1 VDQLL
6 FIERMNKT
14 LEKRQ
19 LTQYHS
25 NSDVAFDVSVNAKP
39 TIKQFFT
46 KLRLVPATLAI
57 LVQSAALILVIA
69 SFWLISLVSTV
80 YLHTSLSF
88 TIFTFV
94 IMQALLATLF
104 CYWVGMASWW
114 RWIHFSFPL
123 AMFGMS
129 IWQVPSEFYLAG
141 FMISLSL
148 FWTTFRSQVPFFPS
162 RPIVW
167 QQVAKVI
174 PQNIP
179 VRLIDI
185 GSGLGDMAMHMSKL
199 RPDSHVEGIEIA
211 PLPWLISYVRAKIR
225 RSSAVFK
232 MGDYR
237 ALDFVNYDVIFA
249 YLSPAAMLALWEKAS
264 QEMPSGSLLISLE
277 FEIPGVTASM
287 CIEGS
292 KNSPMIYVWKIP

>member
-1 VDQLL
+1 
-6 FIERMNKT
+6 MNKT
-14 LEKRQ
+14 LEKYQ
-19 LTQYHS
+19 TQYPL
-25 NSDVAFDVSVNAKP
+25 NGDVQFDVQVNARP

-46 KLRLVPATLAI
+46 NIRLVPATLAI
-57 LVQSAALILVIA
+57 LVQCAALISVIA
-69 SFWLISLVSTV
+69 LSWLISLVSAV
-80 YLHTSLSF
+80 YFLNSLSF
-88 TIFTFV
+88 TLFTLV
-94 IMQALLATLF
+94 IMQAVLASLFSYLL
-104 CYWVGMASWW
+104 CMASWW

-141 FMISLSL
+141 FIISLSL

-174 PQNIP
+174 PQNKP

-185 GSGLGDMAMHMSKL
+185 GSGLGDMAMHMGKL
-199 RPDSHVEGIEIA
+199 RPESRIEGVEIA
-211 PLPWLISYVRAKIR
+211 PLPWFISYVRAKIS

-237 ALDFVNYDVIFA
+237 TLDFANYDVIFS
-249 YLSPAAMLALWEKAS
+249 YLSPAAMRSLWEKAS
-264 QEMPSGSLLISLE
+264 QEMQPGSMLISLE
-277 FEIPGVTASM
+277 FEIPDVAANM
-287 CIEGS
+287 RIEGS
-292 KNSPMIYVWKIP
+292 NDSPMIYVWKIPYFNSI